1 MVYVINFEGKPLMPT
16 TNAKAR
22 KLLKQKKATVKRV
35 NPFIIQLLYKT
46 DTEYIQTITLGIDSG
61 YLNIG
66 FSAITDSKELIV
78 GEVKLLQGM
87 KDRLLEK
94 SQYRRIRR
102 QRLRYRKPRW
112 NNRKIKQGWLAP
124 SLQHKLNTHLKFID
138 YLNSILP
145 IRNIVIEV
153 ANFDIQKIKNP
164 DISGVE
170 YQQGEQMGFWN
181 VREYVLHRDGHKC
194 QNPNCKNKSKE
205 QILEIHHIKYKSE
218 GGSDAPSNLIT
229 LCNKCHT
236 SPNHKKGKFLYD
248 WCENG
253 KKVRGFRDATFMSMI
268 RWYLLE
274 QLKEKYTNIKA
285 TYGYLTKNHRIEHGI
300 EKSHFNDAFAIAK
313 GVNQVRNLEIFKV
326 EQSRLNN
333 RSLEKF
339 YDAKYIDNRTGEKVS
354 ASELNC
360 GRRTRNKNLNSENL
374 RVFRGQKISKGQR
387 RIRKQKSLYQPNDLI
402 KYDGNVYT
410 VKGSQNEGK
419 YIALKEIK
427 KVPNV
432 KLIKPYIFKK
442 GLNWSHGLY

>member
-1 MVYVINFEGKPLMPT
+1 MVYVISFEGKPLMPT
-16 TNAKAR
+16 NNAKAR

-35 NPFIIQLLYKT
+35 NPFTIQLLYKT
-46 DTEYIQTITLGIDSG
+46 DTEYIQSVTLGIDSG

-112 NNRKIKQGWLAP
+112 NNRKIENGWLAP
-124 SLQHKLNTHLKFID
+124 SLQHKLDTHVKFID

-145 IRNIVIEV
+145 IKNIVIEV

-164 DISGVE
+164 DIYGVK
-170 YQQGEQMGFWN
+170 YQQGEQIGFWN

-194 QNPNCKNKSKE
+194 QNPNCKNKNKE
-205 QILEIHHIKYKSE
+205 QILEIHHIKYKSDS
-218 GGSDAPSNLIT
+218 GSDAPSNLIT

-253 KKVRGFRDATFMSMI
+253 KKVKDFKDATFMSMI

-300 EKSHFNDAFAIAK
+300 EK
-313 GVNQVRNLEIFKV
+313 
-326 EQSRLNN
+326 
-333 RSLEKF
+333 
-339 YDAKYIDNRTGEKVS
+339 
-354 ASELNC
+354 
-360 GRRTRNKNLNSENL
+360 
-374 RVFRGQKISKGQR
+374 
-387 RIRKQKSLYQPNDLI
+387 
-402 KYDGNVYT
+402 
-410 VKGSQNEGK
+410 
-419 YIALKEIK
+419 
-427 KVPNV
+427 
-432 KLIKPYIFKK
+432 
-442 GLNWSHGLY
+442 